1 MALARAEHELQL
13 MLRRPAVQQAFD
25 ERGAQIVEAATGTP
39 GTLRPL
45 QREVLMRA
53 AAAPLTSIA
62 VSVGTGY
69 GKTLLAPALACL
81 LQRDVVAIVPLERLS
96 VQVARAARPVLGDAN
111 VCVVPFGAG
120 GVPRNCTTA
129 GRDRKRIGRG

>member
-1 MALARAEHELQL
+1 MALARAEHEIQL

-39 GTLRPL
+39 GSLRPL

-62 VSVGTGY
+62 VSVGTGH
-69 GKTLLAPALACL
+69 GKTLLAPALACV
-81 LQRDVVAIVPLERLS
+81 LQSDVVAIVPLERL
-96 VQVARAARPVLGDAN
+96 
-111 VCVVPFGAG
+111 C
-120 GVPRNCTTA
+120 
-129 GRDRKRIGRG
+129 RG